1 MNSSKFLKINYYLE
15 SSILFF
21 KSNFEKRIK
30 FLNKKSFL
38 FKEISNFIN
47 NCIDNSK
54 NIFVFCAGNSILCKD
69 INSKKIFVKEIDE
82 KYETKYKDNIQ
93 YINENTQEKIS
104 ECDTILISDIE
115 HQLNPTS
122 SLLNLT
128 KIIKND
134 AKIII
139 ISRNLVWMIFLK
151 LLKLFLNFS
160 PKKNNFLP
168 FSYLDNLFS
177 ICNLEIIRNEK
188 IIAFPV
194 YIPFF
199 TNFINRIF
207 RLPLLNIFCLSNVT
221 ILKKKDQNFSNDK
234 SNNVS
239 FVIPCKNEE
248 NNIKTFENEIKNA
261 NKTYEYLF
269 GDDNS
274 NDKTNEEINKL
285 AKKLSDY
292 KIIKY
297 SGPGVCKSENVYK
310 GIDLS
315 KGEIIVIYDA
325 DLTVNFKDIELAIH
339 ILKNTNT
346 DFINC
351 TRMIYPQKDGAM
363 KLTNFI
369 GNSFFAGL
377 FSMLFKKKI
386 TDTLCGTK
394 IFFKKDWQK
403 IKKDISNWGV
413 KDLWGDF
420 DLLIGAYKNNLK
432 ITEVPV
438 TYYERKEDDT
448 KMTSVFLNGIRMLSI
463 VLVAFYKLRL
473 KK

>member
-1 MNSSKFLKINYYLE
+1 MNNSKFLKFNYYLE
-15 SSILFF
+15 TSILFF
-21 KSNFEKRIK
+21 TSNFEKRKK
-30 FLNKKSFL
+30 FLSKKSFL

-69 INSKKIFVKEIDE
+69 IKSKKIFVKEIDK

-93 YINENTQEKIS
+93 YINENTQEIIS

-128 KIIKND
+128 KIVKND

-139 ISRNLVWMIFLK
+139 ISRNLVWMIILK

-199 TNFINRIF
+199 TSFINRVF

-221 ILKKKDQNFSNDK
+221 ILKKKEQNFSNDK
-234 SNNVS
+234 INNVS

-248 NNIKTFENEIKNA
+248 NNIKTF
-261 NKTYEYLF
+261 EYLF

-285 AKKLSDY
+285 ARKLSDN
-292 KIIKY
+292 KIVKY
-297 SGPGVCKSENVYK
+297 SGPGVCKSDNVYK

-369 GNSFFAGL
+369 GNSFFAG
-377 FSMLFKKKI
+377 
-386 TDTLCGTK
+386 
-394 IFFKKDWQK
+394 
-403 IKKDISNWGV
+403 
-413 KDLWGDF
+413 
-420 DLLIGAYKNNLK
+420 
-432 ITEVPV
+432 
-438 TYYERKEDDT
+438 
-448 KMTSVFLNGIRMLSI
+448 
-463 VLVAFYKLRL
+463 
-473 KK
+473 